1 MSASPTRLQAWE
13 RFAPLAGVLAVIL
26 WVVGIIVLE
35 SGDNPADEATG
46 QVLAAHYDENS
57 GSILAGSFV
66 FMLGAA
72 VFVWFLGTLRA
83 RILWSEGGVG
93 RLAAITFGAGIVTAV
108 MAIGLAAPEAAAAL
122 SADQLDRA
130 IEPGAADALAALGD
144 GFFIGGEAAVV
155 VLFLA
160 AGLAS
165 LRFRALP
172 AWLGWVSIVFAI
184 AALLPWIGWA
194 VFIWGLPL
202 WVLAASIWMLVRPGD
217 PEAVRRPA

>member
-1 MSASPTRLQAWE
+1 MWE
-13 RFAPLAGVLAVIL
+13 RAAPLAGVIAVVL
-26 WVVGIIVLE
+26 WVVGIVVLE
-35 SGDNPADEATG
+35 AIDNPADEATG

-57 GSILAGSFV
+57 GSILAGSFL

-72 VFVWFLGTLRA
+72 AFVWFLGTLRT
-83 RILWSEGGVG
+83 RILLSEGGAG
-93 RLAAITFGAGIVTAV
+93 RLAATTFGAGIVTAV
-108 MAIGLAAPEAAAAL
+108 MAIGIAAPEAAAAL

-130 IEPGAADALAALGD
+130 LEAGAADALSVLGD
-144 GFFIGGEAAVV
+144 GFFIGGEASVV

-160 AGLAS
+160 AGLAT

-172 AWLGWVSIVFAI
+172 TWLGWVSIVFAI
-184 AALLPWIGWA
+184 LAVLPWIGWA

-202 WVLAASIWMLVRPGD
+202 WVLTASIWMFVRPVG